1 MNRERERE
9 LLRRLADPQAT
20 LPGPLGARSA
30 RNPASAYTSSERF
43 EHERTALF
51 RRLPNLVGL
60 SVECPRPGDYLTA
73 DLGGVPIVVVRQ
85 PDGALRAFVNACRH
99 RAATLLE
106 GCGSVSRAIACP
118 YHGWL
123 YELDG
128 RLRQRPGA
136 EPGFEDVARE
146 GLSLHSVPVAEAHGL
161 IFARAEGVGGVSVD
175 AALQGAESELRDYG
189 LENYCHIETR
199 SAEQPFNWKLVI
211 DTFTEPYHIPWLHKK
226 TIAPDYY
233 FDRWIFDTFGAH
245 GRFIG
250 VRRSIAGELE
260 KPNEADRRLLPHG
273 TTQYLLLPNAVLV
286 HQIDH
291 IELWRVTPLAAD
303 RTRVSTSLY
312 APGEP
317 KSDKQRAYWV
327 KNLDALLRVTNSE
340 DFPMMAR
347 IQHNLASG
355 AVAEVVYGKMEPA
368 LVHFHASVN
377 AALARDEK
385 EES

>member
-9 LLRRLADPQAT
+9 LLLRLSDPQAT
-20 LPGPLGARSA
+20 LPGPLAERSA
-30 RNPASAYTSSERF
+30 RNPASAYTSVERF

-60 SVECPRPGDYLTA
+60 SAECPKPGDFLSG
-73 DLGGVPIVVVRQ
+73 DLGGVPIVALRQ
-85 PDGALRAFVNACRH
+85 PDGSLRGFVNACRH

-118 YHGWL
+118 YHGWT

-136 EPGFEDVARE
+136 EPGFDDVARE
-146 GLSLHSVPVAEAHGL
+146 GLSLHAIAIAEAHGL
-161 IFARAEGVGGVSVD
+161 IFARAEGDGGVSVD
-175 AALQGAESELRDYG
+175 AALQGAERELGDYG
-189 LENYCHIETR
+189 LERYCHIETR
-199 SAEQPFNWKLVI
+199 TAEQPFNWKLVI
-211 DTFTEPYHIPWLHKK
+211 DTFTEPYHIPWLHKN
-226 TIAPDYY
+226 TIAPDYC
-233 FDRWIFDTFGAH
+233 FDRWIFDAYGAH

-250 VRRSIAGELE
+250 VRKSIASELE
-260 KPNEADRRLLPHG
+260 KPHGADRRLLPHA

-291 IELWRVTPLAAD
+291 VELWRVTPLAVD
-303 RTRVSTSLY
+303 RTRVATSLY
-312 APGEP
+312 APAEP
-317 KSDKQRAYWV
+317 KSDKERAYWL

-347 IQHNLASG
+347 IQRNLASG
-355 AVAEVVYGKMEPA
+355 AVPELVYGKMEPA

-377 AALARDEK
+377 AALARAEK